1 MIAVGEYNELKIL
14 EQNSLGLFL
23 EDTEGEKILLPTKE
37 CPKNFNIGDSIAVF
51 IYSDKTDNKICTTL
65 APKIQLHEFALLK
78 VTDMTPVGAFL
89 DWGLATNLLV
99 PFKEQQKDMVIG
111 KWYLVYLDI
120 DEKDRLFA
128 STQIEKQLQNIHI
141 TVKEGDQVDVMIYRP
156 SDLGYNVIVNYEHLG
171 LIFENE
177 IFTDLNIGDKRK
189 GYVKKIRD
197 DNKLD
202 ITLQP
207 TGFRNVIDPNS
218 ELIIK
223 FLKDN
228 NGYLPI
234 TDKSAPD
241 EIYELF
247 GISKKAFKR
256 SVGALYKQRKIIIE
270 SDGIKLKSKV
280 K

>member
-14 EQNSLGLFL
+14 EQTSLGLFL

-37 CPKNFNIGDSIAVF
+37 CPTNFNIGDPIAVF
-51 IYSDKTDNKICTTL
+51 AYSDKADNKIATTL
-65 APKIQLHEFALLK
+65 TAKIQLHEFALLK
-78 VTDMTPVGAFL
+78 VIDMTPVGAFL
-89 DWGLATNLLV
+89 DWGLVTNLLV
-99 PFKEQQKDMVIG
+99 PYKEQQKDMVIG

-120 DEKDRLFA
+120 DEKNRLFA

-141 TVKEGDQVDVMIYRP
+141 TVKEGDQVDVMIYRQ

-207 TGFRNVIDPNS
+207 TGFKNVIDPNS

-223 FLKDN
+223 FLADN

-270 SDGIKLKSKV
+270 SNGIKLIA
-280 K
+280 

>member
-14 EQNSLGLFL
+14 EQTSLGLFL

-37 CPKNFNIGDSIAVF
+37 CPTNFSIGDPIAVF
-51 IYSDKTDNKICTTL
+51 AYSDKSDNKIATTL
-65 APKIQLHEFALLK
+65 TAKIQLHEFALLK
-78 VTDMTPVGAFL
+78 VIDMTPVRAFL
-89 DWGLATNLLV
+89 DWGLVTNLLV
-99 PFKEQQKDMVIG
+99 PYKEQQKDMVIG

-120 DEKDRLFA
+120 DEKNRLFA

-141 TVKEGDQVDVMIYRP
+141 TVKEGDQVDVMIYRQ

-207 TGFRNVIDPNS
+207 TGFKNVIDPNS

-223 FLKDN
+223 FLADN

-270 SDGIKLKSKV
+270 SNGIKLIA
-280 K
+280 

>member
-14 EQNSLGLFL
+14 EQTALGLFL

-37 CPKNFNIGDSIAVF
+37 CPKNLGIGDPISVF
-51 IYSDKTDNKICTTL
+51 VYSDKANNKIATTL
-65 APKIQLHEFALLK
+65 TPKIQLHEFALLK

-99 PFKEQQKDMVIG
+99 PYKEQQKDMVIG
-111 KWYLVYLDI
+111 NWYIVYLDI
-120 DEKDRLFA
+120 DEEDRLFA

-141 TVKEGDQVDVMIYRP
+141 TVKESDQVDVMIYRQ

-189 GYVKKIRD
+189 GYVKKIRE

-207 TGFRNVIDPNS
+207 TGFRNVIDPNV
-218 ELIIK
+218 ELI
-223 FLKDN
+223 LKALVDN
-228 NGYLPI
+228 NGNLAI

-241 EIYELF
+241 EIYSMF
-247 GISKKAFKR
+247 GISKKAFKK
-256 SVGALYKQRKIIIE
+256 SIGALYRQRKITIE
-270 SDGIKLKSKV
+270 SNGIKLIA
-280 K
+280 

>member
-14 EQNSLGLFL
+14 EQTSLGLFL

-37 CPKNFNIGDSIAVF
+37 CPTNFNIGDRIAVF
-51 IYSDKTDNKICTTL
+51 AYSDKADNKIATTL
-65 APKIQLHEFALLK
+65 TAKIQLHEFALLK
-78 VTDMTPVGAFL
+78 VIDMTPVGAFL
-89 DWGLATNLLV
+89 DWGLVTNLLV
-99 PFKEQQKDMVIG
+99 PYKEQQKDMVIG

-120 DEKDRLFA
+120 DEKNRLFA

-141 TVKEGDQVDVMIYRP
+141 TVKEGDQVDVMIYRQ

-189 GYVKKIRD
+189 GFVKKIRD

-207 TGFRNVIDPNS
+207 TGFKNVIDPNS

-223 FLKDN
+223 FLADN

-270 SDGIKLKSKV
+270 SNGIKLIA
-280 K
+280 

>member
-14 EQNSLGLFL
+14 EQTSLGLFL

-37 CPKNFNIGDSIAVF
+37 CPKNFNIGDPIAVF
-51 IYSDKTDNKICTTL
+51 VYSDKADNKIATTL
-65 APKIQLHEFALLK
+65 IAKIQLHEFALLK

-99 PFKEQQKDMVIG
+99 PYKEQQKDMVIG

-141 TVKEGDQVDVMIYRP
+141 TVKEGDKVDVMIYRQ

-207 TGFRNVIDPNS
+207 TGFKNVIDPNS

-223 FLKDN
+223 FLADN

-270 SDGIKLKSKV
+270 SNGIKLIA
-280 K
+280 